1 MGYIAKKIYK
11 NEIDERTLILLSI
24 YFLQPMLTFWGL
36 TRSPIDFNLIYAPFL
51 YFITISIVLVL
62 LFFISKILFKDDK
75 EQSIFIAASLI
86 GNTGNLGIP
95 LGIAL
100 FGESSIPY
108 TSIINIANIIFIYTV
123 GIYFYAKSSYS
134 FKDSLLQMIK
144 IPIIWFAIFA
154 LTYNYFGFT
163 LNSQIELIL
172 QMGAYATIVLQLIIF
187 GIYLAKAPIKSHN
200 YKLSLSVSFSKLI
213 LVPLVGLIVILNSSL
228 PNDIASILM
237 VSLFVPLAVNNV
249 NIAALYKCKPYEV
262 TAIIL
267 VSTVLFLIMIYG
279 DLELVKYFFG

>member
-1 MGYIAKKIYK
+1 
-11 NEIDERTLILLSI
+11 
-24 YFLQPMLTFWGL
+24 
-36 TRSPIDFNLIYAPFL
+36 
-51 YFITISIVLVL
+51 
-62 LFFISKILFKDDK
+62 
-75 EQSIFIAASLI
+75 
-86 GNTGNLGIP
+86 
-95 LGIAL
+95 
-100 FGESSIPY
+100 
-108 TSIINIANIIFIYTV
+108 
-123 GIYFYAKSSYS
+123 
-134 FKDSLLQMIK
+134 MIK

-163 LNSQIELIL
+163 LNSQIELVL

-213 LVPLVGLIVILNSSL
+213 LVPFVGLIVILNSSL

-262 TAIIL
+262 TAIVL